1 MKLLARC
8 LQLIMTAICGGLT
21 LSAALAENLDSV
33 EKNGISVGFN
43 IQSLNHSKDN
53 RLRAGEHVSV
63 QFKVKDGNQTPL
75 SGLFPAA
82 WIHPSSPDDEGAE
95 DICINK
101 AKAFIGGSLLS
112 RAELDLN
119 VYYVLALNQDASIS
133 VVDPLFGFGGSK
145 LLTMLPLNG
154 IGYDWVLPQSQEQ
167 VFVSVPEANE
177 ITEINTANWQVTHHA
192 SDGQWQNPTT
202 ISVQPDQQYLWAL
215 VNNGVSVF
223 NQQPFTLQKNISL
236 PKTPIA
242 LTFSSDSRLA
252 YAMSQQTLDIIDTHA
267 LKVVKSIELGDQPIS
282 MDYSSQAE
290 ELYISHSGSGEVWV
304 VDGREHD
311 VAQVI
316 TSEPGIGML
325 RFTPDGRWGL
335 LVNPL
340 TDRLS
345 IIDAAKQ
352 KIVQSGLVEGQPE
365 YIAFSDNLAYIRHAD
380 SFNLYMITLDD
391 QDLGREGAE
400 IPAVDTPGG
409 DSPAGLIDI
418 PSGSDGIVQ
427 APGSNAV
434 LVSNY
439 RDKAVYFYK
448 EGMAAPMGQ
457 FNNYGKSPRAVLA
470 VDHSLKE
477 RNNAGVYSTSTL
489 LPKAGNYQ
497 AVYFMDSPRIVHC
510 FSFNIEPPT
519 DIAAAQPTNKLVV
532 TSSRSDHHFKVGKT
546 AQLSFHIDPQNT
558 DRPMSSQQFEAAIV
572 LASGLWRQRLTANL
586 NPDKQLMLEFT
597 PPLPGSYAVHLS
609 QINGQGSLSQQTFN
623 YDVSP

>member
-1 MKLLARC
+1 M
-8 LQLIMTAICGGLT
+8 
-21 LSAALAENLDSV
+21 SAAMSSNLDNV
-33 EKNGISVGFN
+33 EKNGVSVAFN
-43 IQSLNHSKDN
+43 IAPLHSAGADEL
-53 RLRAGEHVSV
+53 RADALRAGEHVSV
-63 QFKVKDGNQTPL
+63 QFQVQDSNDAPL
-75 SGLFPAA
+75 GGLFPAA
-82 WIHPSSPDDEGAE
+82 WIHPSSPEDEGDE
-95 DICINK
+95 QVCINK

-112 RAELDLN
+112 RAEVDLN
-119 VYYVLALNQDASIS
+119 VYYVLALNEDASIS

-154 IGYDWVLPQSQEQ
+154 IGYGWALPQSQDR

-177 ITEINTANWQVTHHA
+177 ITEINTANWQLTHH
-192 SDGQWQNPTT
+192 SSPDSGNQHWQNPT
-202 ISVQPDQQYLWAL
+202 SLSMQPDQQYLWAL

-223 NQQPFTLQKNISL
+223 NPQPFDLQKTLSL
-236 PKTPIA
+236 AQTPIA
-242 LTFSSDSRLA
+242 LTFSADSQLA
-252 YAMSQQTLDIIDTHA
+252 YLLSQQTLDIIDTRSLA
-267 LKVVKSIELGDQPIS
+267 LVKSIQLGNLPVS

-290 ELYISHSGSGEVWV
+290 ELYISHADSGEVWV
-304 VDGREHD
+304 VDGRQH
-311 VAQVI
+311 VI
-316 TSEPGIGML
+316 SKVIHAEPGIGML

-335 LVNPL
+335 MVNPV

-352 KIVQSGLVEGQPE
+352 KIVQTGRVEGSPE

-391 QDLGREGAE
+391 KNLGREGAE

-409 DSPAGLIDI
+409 DSPPGLIDI

-477 RNNAGVYSTSTL
+477 RNDTGIYSTSTL
-489 LPKAGNYQ
+489 LPKAGTYQ
-497 AVYFMDSPRIVHC
+497 AVYFMDSPRVVHC
-510 FSFNIEPPT
+510 FSFAVAPSDADDLPPM
-519 DIAAAQPTNKLVV
+519 DKLVI
-532 TSSRSDHHFKVGKT
+532 TSTNTDNILKAGQT
-546 AQLSFHIDPQNT
+546 AQLAFHISPQNT
-558 DRPMSSQQFEAAIV
+558 EASLQSSQFEAAII
-572 LASGLWRQRLTANL
+572 LSSGLWRQRLTASLDSN
-586 NPDKQLMLEFT
+586 NQLLLEFT
-597 PPLPGSYAVHLS
+597 PPLPGSYAIRLRPVNT
-609 QINGQGSLSQQTFN
+609 QQSLSQSAFN